1 MAILKD
7 RLKSQIQSQFP
18 EHIQARHPQLV
29 EFTKEGIEEIGNSAM
44 TIADNEGLDGH
55 SRSIEYRLAKK

>member
-1 MAILKD
+1 MPTSRSAKFSSGLSVFDFLK
-7 RLKSQIQSQFP
+7 KIS
-18 EHIQARHPQLV
+18 LV

-55 SRSIEYRLAKK
+55 SRSIEYRLTKK